1 MQLEK
6 ENKKK
11 DEELQSLKEKITVE
25 KRAEIDR
32 KEVAV
37 KNVVSSIKRLKCEKC
52 RKVFNGPNVL
62 KVHMEIHHEASSE
75 ILRQKE
81 ETDSEE
87 ETEKNEGLLKCD
99 KCRKTFTE
107 QSILEAH
114 IELRHRE
121 TSP

>member
-1 MQLEK
+1 MLQLEK

-25 KRAEIDR
+25 KRAEVDR

-62 KVHMEIHHEASSE
+62 KVHMEIHHASSE
-75 ILRQKE
+75 ILRRKE
-81 ETDSEE
+81 ET
-87 ETEKNEGLLKCD
+87 
-99 KCRKTFTE
+99 
-107 QSILEAH
+107 
-114 IELRHRE
+114 
-121 TSP
+121 